1 MRWTDTVVR
10 DVLPN
15 GLTLLVQRDSSVPV
29 VAAVTHVRAGYFDE
43 PDRWA
48 GISHVLE
55 HMYFKGSDGLGPGE
69 LARATQRLG
78 GYLNASTSY
87 ERTMYY
93 TVVPSAH
100 DGLARAMKLQS
111 AALRGVT
118 LAPEALASELEVII
132 QEAKRKLDSPGAV
145 TVETLYELLF
155 RVHRMRRWRIGTEA
169 GLRALTAADVRAYY
183 ESRYTP
189 DRVVVALAGD
199 VDVDAALRAG
209 HECYGDWQRSPS
221 SVEESPREP
230 ADRWADIRVL
240 RGDVERPTVAV
251 GWRTVGPLH
260 PDAPALDVAAGV
272 LGMGRAS
279 WLSALL
285 RLPGLAA
292 SASAGHYTPGDVGVF
307 DIELTSDAPQVAA
320 AMRRSVALAEALAD
334 PGPDE
339 AQLVR
344 VRALS
349 ATGWARR
356 IESVDGRAT
365 LLAEFEAL
373 GGYQLA
379 EEYRA
384 ATDRVSSAD
393 VRRVASAWLTRDAAC
408 AAAYVPATD
417 GDALTD
423 LAWPPAERQA
433 PPPLRMSPLARAR
446 AMRPPMASD
455 ARIGDIVVRRYPG
468 ADVLARPRR
477 GTGLVALTAHL
488 PGLTLAEAAAQAG
501 ISRLL
506 LHAVLR
512 GAADRSAN
520 ELAAL
525 AEGLGG
531 TVGAFGRADRVG
543 LALTT
548 RADHARDGMRL
559 LRAIIEQPT
568 LAPDEVRRE
577 AALQADDAARRR
589 DDMFGYPLDRVLGV
603 AFAGH
608 PYGRPL
614 LGDPAT
620 IREMD
625 AEQVRAWHA
634 RAVRQRAVVV
644 AVGDL
649 EPEDLLNAGAVFAD
663 WQGAPALPHAD
674 SPSWSAGVHAESR
687 AKTQSAL
694 ALAFPAGPAAL
705 ADRSVLFVIAALL
718 SGLAGRLFEEL
729 RERRALAYTV
739 HAAPWIRVG
748 AGAFLAYVG
757 TSPEREEEARTAM
770 LDALGRVA
778 EGPLERDELARAQ
791 AYAAG
796 MIAIRRQHAGSV
808 ALELTDAWMRG
819 TLDEF
824 AAEEPNRRAVTG
836 ADIRR
841 VARLLFDAD
850 RRAECVVRGT
860 GGGW

>member
-1 MRWTDTVVR
+1 MRWTDSVVR

-29 VAAVTHVRAGYFDE
+29 VAAVTHVKAGYFDE
-43 PDRWA
+43 PDRWT

-55 HMYFKGSDGLGPGE
+55 HMFFKGSDGLGPGD
-69 LARATQRLG
+69 LARATQALG

-87 ERTMYY
+87 ERTAYY
-93 TVVPSAH
+93 TVVPSAN
-100 DGLARAMKLQS
+100 DGLARSMSLQ
-111 AALRGVT
+111 ATALRGVT
-118 LAPEALASELEVII
+118 LAPDALASELEVII

-183 ESRYTP
+183 ETRYTP
-189 DRVVVALAGD
+189 DRVVVVLAGD
-199 VDVDAALRAG
+199 LDVDAALRAG
-209 HECYGDWQRSPS
+209 HDCYDDWWRSPAA
-221 SVEESPREP
+221 VDESPHEP
-230 ADRWADIRVL
+230 EERWADVRVL

-272 LGMGRAS
+272 LGMGSAS

-292 SASAGHYTPGDVGVF
+292 SVSASHYTPGDVGVL
-307 DIELTSDAPQVAA
+307 DIALTSDATQVAA
-320 AMRRSVALAEALAD
+320 AMRRSVALAGALAD

-339 AQLVR
+339 SQLAR

-373 GGYQLA
+373 GGYELA

-384 ATDRVSSAD
+384 ATERVDVAD
-393 VRRVASAWLTRDAAC
+393 VRRVASAWLTPDAAC
-408 AAAYVPATD
+408 AAAFVPATD
-417 GDALTD
+417 GDALRE
-423 LAWPPAERQA
+423 LSWPPGERQA
-433 PPPLRMSPLARAR
+433 PPPSPTARLAEARAT
-446 AMRPPMASD
+446 RPPMVSD
-455 ARIGDIVVRRYPG
+455 LRVDDIVVRRYPG
-468 ADVLARPRR
+468 ADLLVRPRR

-488 PGLTLAEAAAQAG
+488 PGLTLVEDATQAG

-512 GAADRSAN
+512 GAAGQSAN

-531 TVGAFGRADRVG
+531 SVGTVGRADRVG

-548 RADHARDGMRL
+548 RADRARDGMTL
-559 LRAIIEQPT
+559 LRTILEQPT

-620 IREMD
+620 IRDMD
-625 AEQVRAWHA
+625 AEQLRAWHA

-663 WQGAPALPHAD
+663 WTGEPALSHAP
-674 SPSWSAGVHAESR
+674 SPIWSAGLYAESR
-687 AKTQSAL
+687 AKTQTAL
-694 ALAFPAGPAAL
+694 ALAFSAGPAAS
-705 ADRSVLFVIAALL
+705 ADRSVLAVIAALL
-718 SGLAGRLFEEL
+718 SGLAGRLFDEL

-757 TSPEREEEARTAM
+757 TSPEREDEARGAM
-770 LDALGRVA
+770 LEALGRVA
-778 EGPLERDELARAQ
+778 DGALPPDELARAQ

-808 ALELTDAWMRG
+808 ASELTDAWMRG
-819 TLDEF
+819 TLNEF
-824 AAEEPNRRAVTG
+824 SVEEPKLRAVTE
-836 ADIRR
+836 ADVRR
-841 VARLLFDAD
+841 VARVLFDAD

-860 GGGW
+860 GGGR